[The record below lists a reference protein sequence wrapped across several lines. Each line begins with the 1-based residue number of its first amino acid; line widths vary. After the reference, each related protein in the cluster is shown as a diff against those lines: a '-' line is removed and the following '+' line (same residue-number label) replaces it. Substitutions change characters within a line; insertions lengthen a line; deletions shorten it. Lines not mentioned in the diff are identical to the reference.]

1 MVLTV
6 KPQEKVCDDGFLSYE
21 MFALQMSQCTGVA
34 QLKISKL
41 VNVTS
46 IKWHTYFKSIIE
58 YKAKLATAQRRHLST
73 CKRRG
78 VEMSLRILFNECFAS
93 PSSPPTM
100 VGELKR
106 SRNRRSLFFSCS
118 SEQIIAAPPSTIQA
132 IKEIATLLFISIFD
146 MSQNRQ

>member
-58 YKAKLATAQRRHLST
+58 YRAKLATAQRRHLST

-106 SRNRRSLFFSCS
+106 SRNRRSLFFFVFIWTNNCK
-118 SEQIIAAPPSTIQA
+118 IQA